1 MDTFAGENMETQDS
15 VLKYKIDLYFMNI
28 NWQLAE
34 VDEKGHKDKN
44 SEHETKR
51 QKEIENEL
59 NCKFIRINP
68 DEENF
73 EIFRAQNKIFR
84 HIIGN

>member
-51 QKEIENEL
+51 QKEIEN
-59 NCKFIRINP
+59 
-68 DEENF
+68 
-73 EIFRAQNKIFR
+73 
-84 HIIGN
+84 